1 MASNCD
7 SFYKVKDK
15 DTCDSIARSNGIL
28 TSQITKWNPT
38 VGSSC
43 SSLWL
48 DYVRCSSWC
57 SQGELVTDLST
68 VYLHIY
74 QRPHAHIYYSQT
86 HDNDQTEQRRGYTYA
101 DSDGHDD
108 RLQNFPFRRKG

>member
-1 MASNCD
+1 M
-7 SFYKVKDK
+7 DK

-28 TSQITKWNPT
+28 TSQITTWNPT

-57 SQGELVTDLST
+57 SRVELVTDSST

-74 QRPHAHIYYSQT
+74 CRPHAHNYYSQT
-86 HDNDQTEQRRGYTYA
+86 YDNDQTGQRRGDTYA
-101 DSDGHDD
+101 NPDRHDD
-108 RLQNFPFRRKG
+108 QLQNLPFRRK